1 MIDYQ
6 NTLVILSPGFPE
18 NAEDSTCL
26 PAQQSFIRSLNKI
39 LPKLKVI
46 ILTFQYPHFRS
57 TYEWYGNQVVS
68 FGGMN
73 KKRIHRLLVWLKVWK
88 QLKKIN
94 KQENILGLLSL
105 WCTETA
111 FVGKLF
117 ASKNKLQHFCWVLG
131 QDARKG
137 NKMVKIINPHPNE
150 LIGMSDFLVNEF
162 FRNHGVLP
170 SHMVP
175 NGINPD
181 LFSEQTSPKDIE
193 IIGVGSLI
201 ELKRYDIFISIIRK
215 VTDTFPYLSALLCG
229 DGIQK
234 NKLELQIQ
242 NLNLQQNL
250 ELIGEISHHEVL
262 KLMTR
267 TKIFLHTSSYE
278 GFSGACLEALYA
290 GAHVISFC
298 FPLKANIDHWHVV
311 STPEEMIAK
320 TIELLKDSNSDY
332 KHILPFKMDDSAKG
346 IMDLFFKA
354 NDND

>member
-1 MIDYQ
+1 MINYQ
-6 NTLVILSPGFPE
+6 NTLVILTPGFPE
-18 NAEDSTCL
+18 NTDDSTCL
-26 PAQQSFIRSLNKI
+26 PAQQSFILSLNKVS
-39 LPKLKVI
+39 PKLNVL
-46 ILTFQYPHFRS
+46 ILTFQYPHLRS
-57 TYEWYGNQVVS
+57 TYDWYGNQVVS

-73 KKRIHRLLVWLKVWK
+73 KTKIYRLLIWLNVWK

-94 KQENILGLLSL
+94 KQENIFGLLSL

-117 ASKNKLQHFCWVLG
+117 ARKNKLRHFCWVLG

-137 NKMVKIINPHPNE
+137 NKMVKLINPNPKE
-150 LIGMSDFLVNEF
+150 LIGMSDFLVKEF
-162 FRNHGVLP
+162 FRNHGILP
-170 SHMVP
+170 FYMIP

-181 LFSEQTSPKDIE
+181 LFYECNVCKDIE
-193 IIGVGSLI
+193 ITGVGSLI
-201 ELKRYDIFISIIRK
+201 ELKRYDIFIAIIKK
-215 VTDTFPYLSALLCG
+215 VTEIFPSLSAILCG
-229 DGIQK
+229 NGNQK

-250 ELIGEISHHEVL
+250 KLIGEISHHEVL
-262 KLMTR
+262 KIMAR

-278 GFSGACLEALYA
+278 GFSGACLEALYG

-298 FPLKANIDHWHVV
+298 FPVKCNIDHWHVV

-320 TIELLKDSNSDY
+320 TIELLKDSNTDY
-332 KHILPFKMDDSAKG
+332 RQILPFKMEDSAKA
-346 IMDLFFKA
+346 IIDLFSKT